1 MDTKIIADAKEAV
14 FWTTWRLQLTIPSVL
29 AQDEEFCLRLT
40 AFAPDGL
47 PSDGFDRE
55 IVFTD
60 SQGIEGLPKSVKLSS
75 SDGGHLIIDGL
86 RAEGPSHAVVVA
98 KPEGCPSTVSSNPAW
113 VFEEPEY
120 RIYWGDLHVHTAY
133 SNCSPWACKDPEF
146 CYAYARD
153 ATYLDFAAPAD
164 HLHGIAADESRWPR
178 LQELVKQYDSP
189 GRFVPF
195 LAFES
200 SHRSGSGGDN
210 NAYFLG
216 ADAPY
221 FWIEHDDMSSTAPE
235 IHLRELWEFLDAAGQ
250 EYFTI
255 PHHTGR
261 AGKYRSFA
269 DDTYDP
275 AREPLLEIYSL
286 WGSSECR
293 WNHFPLY
300 AGNADGP
307 CYFQDVLRAGC
318 RYGVIASS
326 DDHTTLP
333 GGESKECQPAGP
345 KWLGSYMHKGL
356 AAVRASQLTRD
367 SLWKAMRQRRCYAT
381 TFERTLLDVRIG
393 DLSMGQEGA
402 IGRSDPLRKGRE
414 AQVDVLPAGRGWLD
428 IVLLRN
434 SEEIARERWTPDTPE
449 IVFRDEAPLEGV
461 ALTDAPFH
469 PDPFVVYYVRVE
481 NQFSETQWS
490 SPIWLDVTH

>member
-1 MDTKIIADAKEAV
+1 MMDKKIIAGAKEAV

-60 SQGIEGLPKSVKLSS
+60 SQGIEGLPKSVRLSS
-75 SDGGHLIIDGL
+75 SDGGHLTIDGL

-98 KPEGCPSTVSSNPAW
+98 KPEGCPSTVSSSPAW

-164 HLHGIAADESRWPR
+164 HLHGIAAEEIRWPR
-178 LQELVKQYDSP
+178 LQELVRRYDSP
-189 GRFVPF
+189 GSFVPF

-200 SHRSGSGGDN
+200 SHRSGFGGDN

-235 IHLRELWEFLDAAGQ
+235 IHLRELWEFLDTAGQ

-307 CYFQDVLRAGC
+307 CYFQDVLRARVSIRSHC
-318 RYGVIASS
+318 VQRRPHDVARRREQGVSARRAEMARQLHAQGASR
-326 DDHTTLP
+326 
-333 GGESKECQPAGP
+333 GAC
-345 KWLGSYMHKGL
+345 L
-356 AAVRASQLTRD
+356 AANAGFSVEGDAPKALLRHHLRAD
-367 SLWKAMRQRRCYAT
+367 PA
-381 TFERTLLDVRIG
+381 
-393 DLSMGQEGA
+393 
-402 IGRSDPLRKGRE
+402 GRSDRRPEYG
-414 AQVDVLPAGRGWLD
+414 AGRGDW
-428 IVLLRN
+428 
-434 SEEIARERWTPDTPE
+434 AK
-449 IVFRDEAPLEGV
+449 
-461 ALTDAPFH
+461 
-469 PDPFVVYYVRVE
+469 
-481 NQFSETQWS
+481 
-490 SPIWLDVTH
+490 